1 MLVSRRGLNLTALN
15 QVARSEV
22 ASHALSVEKAQS
34 ALPARFHFA
43 AGVSSAIVRQL
54 HNDGIHI
61 STADGLP
68 SRSSTPNHFNNKEGL
83 GKT

>member
-15 QVARSEV
+15 QVARSEF

-43 AGVSSAIVRQL
+43 VRQL
-54 HNDGIHI
+54 HDDGIQI